1 LLLVVGVSAT
11 CWLPRLAV
19 AQAQPAPRDTPVP
32 VPQQATQPATPS
44 RYSRPPEREIRF
56 QEGLLRYSR
65 GQLQQAEA
73 DFRAIVTEDPADAEA
88 HYYLGL
94 SLLDQNRPGEAVD
107 SFNQSLRLDPTVDE
121 VRAARATANIRLR
134 NFDAAREDL
143 DVLRRDPK
151 WASLVDYL
159 TGQLL
164 YAEGDLEGAA
174 EAFARAKR
182 AGSPEAVP
190 AGFYEGLTYLRMR
203 ELVRARSSFR
213 ESALGVDRDPTVAA
227 ASRQLDLVLGEQ
239 ARRDKPWEIE
249 LTLAYE
255 YDSNVIQISPD
266 IPTPVGIA
274 NEADSRFLVQPR
286 GTYAL
291 WRTPKV
297 EAGIEGS
304 GYFSFHWDLT
314 DFDVASYQAGPYINY
329 KLRDNLYV
337 SARYGFNY
345 IELGHEDFLT
355 RHIVTPQLTLIEPNF
370 GYTSAYYQFQA
381 RDFKGDPATPELDR
395 DGPLH
400 ALGVVQGIQLPEFF
414 RDAGRA
420 NLELTYRFELQD
432 TDGDDFEGNFHS
444 FGVTLYTPLP
454 LWKLKGDVGVSYDI
468 DDYANPNSLD
478 DDNDERSDREI
489 NFVAGLTREFNKNF
503 AVRVDY
509 AYTDHDSNIEV
520 GGSDVFSFDRYQ
532 LGVRLIFSY

>member
-1 LLLVVGVSAT
+1 
-11 CWLPRLAV
+11 
-19 AQAQPAPRDTPVP
+19 
-32 VPQQATQPATPS
+32 
-44 RYSRPPEREIRF
+44 
-56 QEGLLRYSR
+56 
-65 GQLQQAEA
+65 
-73 DFRAIVTEDPADAEA
+73 
-88 HYYLGL
+88 
-94 SLLDQNRPGEAVD
+94 
-107 SFNQSLRLDPTVDE
+107 
-121 VRAARATANIRLR
+121 
-134 NFDAAREDL
+134 
-143 DVLRRDPK
+143 
-151 WASLVDYL
+151 
-159 TGQLL
+159 
-164 YAEGDLEGAA
+164 
-174 EAFARAKR
+174 
-182 AGSPEAVP
+182 
-190 AGFYEGLTYLRMR
+190 M
-203 ELVRARSSFR
+203 
-213 ESALGVDRDPTVAA
+213 
-227 ASRQLDLVLGEQ
+227 
-239 ARRDKPWEIE
+239 
-249 LTLAYE
+249 
-255 YDSNVIQISPD
+255 
-266 IPTPVGIA
+266 
-274 NEADSRFLVQPR
+274 
-286 GTYAL
+286 
-291 WRTPKV
+291 
-297 EAGIEGS
+297 
-304 GYFSFHWDLT
+304 
-314 DFDVASYQAGPYINY
+314 
-329 KLRDNLYV
+329 